1 MNAKLVVNQEC
12 HGLELY
18 FPEKPDEEI
27 LTQLKTA
34 RWRYHRAKKCWYAK
48 QNDTNQE
55 IAEQIASGNIK
66 ADVTT
71 PAAEPFFPA
80 YDRVNDIPICKSSDL
95 SCWET
100 HYGYFQDIQA
110 YMEVRVQQICIVD
123 LRNALIPGRE
133 CERLVLQPH
142 DPYSSGCLYSG
153 LNTFREVY
161 EKFFVRRELPD
172 CHVYASALK
181 SINVFTPFKEIKPI
195 KVPAKWT
202 LPHVWKAIL
211 SGQIYEG
218 KCDGRYTD
226 DYAYDA
232 AVGFRSGVRL
242 YLPSFAKALIE
253 SPSGWRVY
261 ADHTDGDQVQLSVDC
276 YTFNL
281 NTLQF
286 DAKCDWPENK
296 RRVQER
302 ADRLAA
308 HNAEME
314 SRRLSTDQVKAL
326 TESGLLF
333 DAKIMI
339 TNENTGY
346 HEEESKTL
354 LRRQFFYDDE
364 TLRYDV
370 LSIAGHF
377 IQDNDLL
384 EIEGCTELQNDPRV
398 ICTADHLVVSG
409 KTFTEMLHEEKTEQ
423 MIGSVT
429 IRRQTWEQLRESLD
443 DWRCG
448 RTQNLFNPIPR
459 SRFTEAIARLDAE
472 RERLTDVAVLEE
484 KNHA

>member
-55 IAEQIASGNIK
+55 IAEQIAGGSIK
-66 ADVTT
+66 ADVAAS
-71 PAAEPFFPA
+71 AAEPFFPA

-110 YMEVRVQQICIVD
+110 YMEVRVQQISIVD

-296 RRVQER
+296 RRAQER

-364 TLRYDV
+364 MLRYDV
-370 LSIAGHF
+370 LSIAGHS

-459 SRFTEAIARLDAE
+459 SRFVEAIARLDAE
-472 RERLTDVAVLEE
+472 RERLTDIAVLEE

>member
-18 FPEKPDEEI
+18 FPEKPAEEI
-27 LTQLKTA
+27 LMQLKSA
-34 RWRYHRAKKCWYAK
+34 RWRYHRVKKCWYAR
-48 QNDTNQE
+48 QNAANQE
-55 IAEQIASGNIK
+55 IAEQITGGNIK
-66 ADVTT
+66 ANETT
-71 PAAEPFFPA
+71 SVAEPFFPV

-100 HYGYFQDIQA
+100 HCGYFQDIQA

-123 LRNALIPGRE
+123 LHNALAPGRE

-142 DPYSSGCLYSG
+142 DPYSSECLYSG

-172 CHVYASALK
+172 CHVYTSTLK
-181 SINVFTPFKEIKPI
+181 SMNVFTPFKEIKPI

-218 KCDGRYTD
+218 HCAGRYTD

-232 AVGFRSGVRL
+232 AVNFRSGVQL
-242 YLPSFAKALIE
+242 YLPSFAKELIE
-253 SPSGWRVY
+253 SPSGWSVR
-261 ADHTDGDQVQLSVDC
+261 ADHVEGYRVQLSVDC

-286 DAKCDWPENK
+286 DAKCGWPENK
-296 RRVQER
+296 RRAQER

-314 SRRLSTDQVKAL
+314 SRRLSFEQVKAL
-326 TESGLLF
+326 TDSGLLF
-333 DAKIMI
+333 DAKIMT
-339 TNENTGY
+339 TNENTDY

-370 LSIAGHF
+370 LSIDEHP
-377 IQDNDLL
+377 IQDGDLL
-384 EIEGCTELQNDPRV
+384 EIEGCAELQNDPRV
-398 ICTADHLVVSG
+398 IHTADHLVVSG
-409 KTFTEMLHEEKTEQ
+409 KALTEMLHEERTDQ

-459 SRFTEAIARLDAE
+459 SRFVEAIVRLDAE
-472 RERLTDVAVLEE
+472 RDRLNNEPMKE
-484 KNHA
+484 KEHE